1 MAAGLT
7 YDCVNIRKNVQAG
20 NSLPIQ
26 TIIRATESTDAV
38 RNLEF
43 IHVNED
49 KWEYNCKLEYIVLEN
64 GSSAGLSVKKT
75 LPHNVLSFWI

>member
-20 NSLPIQ
+20 NSLPIH
-26 TIIRATESTDAV
+26 TIIRATESMDAV

-43 IHVNED
+43 VHVNED
-49 KWEYNCKLEYIVLEN
+49 KWEYNC
-64 GSSAGLSVKKT
+64 
-75 LPHNVLSFWI
+75 

>member
-49 KWEYNCKLEYIVLEN
+49 KCDEDYESE
-64 GSSAGLSVKKT
+64 
-75 LPHNVLSFWI
+75 